1 MKIEGNKFINTRKIV
16 EYLGNDVATKF
27 SQIHASAGSD
37 TTSCYML
44 LVKLKC
50 LNGKEKLRLLNTIGV
65 SYKVSDKTVK
75 CVEKLIQTIYYP
87 GRIEESLT
95 ETRVWLHKQM
105 KTKTFQPLPPGE
117 TSMLQAITRVHYQVF
132 YSSWVDETIISN
144 ILLQGN
150 GWIVDKDNEEVRPL
164 WLTGTFSILFLHF
177 YSSQQF

>member
-1 MKIEGNKFINTRKIV
+1 MLHVVGKIKVSQWKRKA
-16 EYLGNDVATKF
+16 ET
-27 SQIHASAGSD
+27 
-37 TTSCYML
+37 
-44 LVKLKC
+44 
-50 LNGKEKLRLLNTIGV
+50 
-65 SYKVSDKTVK
+65 YKVSDKTVK

-164 WLTGTFSILFLHF
+164 WLTGTFLILFLHF
-177 YSSQQF
+177 YSSQQFQSHFPFE

>member
-1 MKIEGNKFINTRKIV
+1 M

-37 TTSCYML
+37 TTPCYLL

-95 ETRVWLHKQM
+95 ETRV
-105 KTKTFQPLPPGE
+105 
-117 TSMLQAITRVHYQVF
+117 
-132 YSSWVDETIISN
+132 
-144 ILLQGN
+144 
-150 GWIVDKDNEEVRPL
+150 
-164 WLTGTFSILFLHF
+164 
-177 YSSQQF
+177 

>member
-65 SYKVSDKTVK
+65 SYKVSDKTVNVLK
-75 CVEKLIQTIYYP
+75 
-87 GRIEESLT
+87 S
-95 ETRVWLHKQM
+95 
-105 KTKTFQPLPPGE
+105 
-117 TSMLQAITRVHYQVF
+117 
-132 YSSWVDETIISN
+132 
-144 ILLQGN
+144 
-150 GWIVDKDNEEVRPL
+150 
-164 WLTGTFSILFLHF
+164 
-177 YSSQQF
+177 